1 MAAMAAVAASGI
13 AQALGG
19 RRVLRLGAASER
31 DLRRRVEA
39 GLPYASLD
47 AVMTKFGLT
56 RPEMSAVLRLPQRTM
71 ARRKR
76 EGRLDPNESDR
87 LLRLAR
93 IAAEAARIL
102 GDEEAAAGWLR
113 DPNVALGGEVP
124 MALLQTD
131 IGARQVEQILGRIEY
146 GVYS

>member
-1 MAAMAAVAASGI
+1 MAAMAAVAASEI

-19 RRVLRLGAASER
+19 RRVLRGGAASER

-39 GLPYASLD
+39 GLPYASLES
-47 AVMTKFGLT
+47 VMTRFGLT
-56 RPEMSAVLRLPQRTM
+56 RPEMSAVLRLPPRTM

-76 EGRLDPNESDR
+76 ESRLDPDESDR
-87 LLRLAR
+87 LVRLAR

-102 GDEEAAAGWLR
+102 GDKEKAVGWLR
-113 DPNVALGGEVP
+113 DPNMALGGEIP
-124 MALLQTD
+124 MELLQTY
-131 IGARQVEQILGRIEY
+131 IGARQVEEMLGRIEY